1 MTQTASAP
9 VAIFA
14 YNRPE
19 HLLRTLRSLTACTGL
34 DQAPVT
40 VFCDGARSPAQ
51 ADAVAQARAVV
62 HEVLGSKVDAR
73 FARENKGL
81 ARSILGG
88 VTELVQAHGRVIVIE
103 DDFDLAPGFLT
114 YMNAALHRYA
124 DEPQVY
130 QVSGHM
136 FDVPEFAGRDRAML
150 LPFTTTWGW
159 GTWARAWGAFD
170 PAATGWQRV
179 TRDRALRKRFNLGGV
194 YDYATM
200 LERQMAGKRDSWGIR
215 WYWSVFQQDGL
226 TVFPPATLV
235 RNTGQD
241 GSGTHGGGSIRTFS
255 DAASQMQWP
264 GAITMP
270 DEPAAVDQ
278 AGYEAVCRA
287 IWRQNGGWL
296 GRVVDLGKRVIKR

>member
-1 MTQTASAP
+1 MTQAP

-14 YNRPE
+14 YNRPD
-19 HLLRTLRSLTACTGL
+19 HLRRTLLSLMACDGF
-34 DQAPVT
+34 DAAQVT
-40 VFCDGARSPAQ
+40 VFCDGARGPAHG
-51 ADAVAQARAVV
+51 DAVAQARAVAQ
-62 HEVLGSKVDAR
+62 EILGSKADLR
-73 FARENKGL
+73 FSVQNQGL

-88 VTELVQAHGRVIVIE
+88 VTELVEAHGRVIVIE

-124 DEPQVY
+124 DDARVY

-159 GTWARAWGAFD
+159 GTWARAWSAFD
-170 PAATGWQRV
+170 PAATGWQQV
-179 TRDRALRKRFNLGGV
+179 TRDRALRKRFNMGGV

-226 TVFPPATLV
+226 TVFPPASLV

-241 GSGTHGGGSIRTFS
+241 GSGTHGGGSIRKFS
-255 DAASQMQWP
+255 DAESQIQWP
-264 GAITMP
+264 KAIDMP
-270 DEPAAVDQ
+270 AGPAAVDQ
-278 AGYEAVCRA
+278 AGFEAVCRA

-296 GRVVDLGKRVIKR
+296 GRVVDLGKRVVKR

>member
-1 MTQTASAP
+1 MNAP
-9 VAIFA
+9 IAIFA

-19 HLLRTLRSLTACTGL
+19 HLRRTLASVMACEGFA
-34 DQAPVT
+34 DAPLT

-51 ADAVAQARAVV
+51 ADAVAQVRAVV
-62 HEVLGSKVDAR
+62 HEVLGSQVDAR
-73 FARENKGL
+73 FATENKGL

-88 VTELVQAHGRVIVIE
+88 VSELVDRHGQVIVIE

-124 DEPQVY
+124 DEPRVY

-136 FDVPEFAGRDRAML
+136 FDVPEFAGRSDAML
-150 LPFTTTWGW
+150 LPYTTTWGW
-159 GTWARAWGAFD
+159 GTWARAWTAFD

-179 TRDRALRKRFNLGGV
+179 LKDRAMRKRFNMGGV

-226 TVFPPATLV
+226 TVFPPASLV

-241 GSGTHGGGSIRTFS
+241 GSGTHGGGSVRKFS
-255 DAASQMQWP
+255 GTGLVRPWP
-264 GAITMP
+264 GQVAMP
-270 DEPAAVDQ
+270 DALPAVEPADW
-278 AGYEAVCRA
+278 EAVRRA
-287 IWRQNGGWL
+287 VWRQNGGWL
-296 GRVVDLGKRVIKR
+296 GRAIDLGKRLIKR